1 MKIILFVLL
10 IGFWTSPASSYI
22 EDNREGET
30 QLTAGEQNSNYHRLS
45 SRGVEALKKL
55 KQADE
60 YIERVQ
66 ASGRRVNA
74 SALEDLLNSEQKD
87 RNEKELEKL
96 VATIRQQASDHTKL
110 KVAYNHDVF
119 ELLTRLQSSQQKD
132 RETAQQLSVQLLR
145 RAK

>member
-1 MKIILFVLL
+1 MRIILFVLM
-10 IGFWTSPASSYI
+10 IGFWASPASSYI

-45 SRGVEALKKL
+45 SRGIEALKKL

-87 RNEKELEKL
+87 RNEQELEKL
-96 VATIRQQASDHTKL
+96 IASVRQQTADYTKL
-110 KVAYNHDVF
+110 KTAYNHDVF
-119 ELLTRLQSSQQKD
+119 ELLSGLQSSQQRD
-132 RETAQQLSVQLLR
+132 ALTAQQLSNQLLR
-145 RAK
+145 RVK